1 VPWGVSESAYNVRDV
16 EYTYQYSNFGIPGL
30 GLKRGLDADLVIA
43 PYATALAAMVDP
55 AAAVLNLER
64 IAAVDGQG
72 RYGFYEALDYTP
84 DRVPAGKSVA
94 VVRVFMAHHQGMTIV
109 AIADAV
115 LNGVMRARF
124 HAEPIIQATE
134 LLLQERAPRNT
145 ASAIAHDRQTLGR
158 EGHRAARRT
167 ALHRRGQPGTGH
179 APAVQRTLRRDLD
192 GSRRRQQP
200 VGGLV
205 RHPLARGS
213 DPRRHATRLLNGGS
227 RGRPSGPRPARR
239 IYNDAVREALIVLW
253 EASDRICGKR
263 LRPLVPVML
272 EAMERHGHLQ
282 LIAEVRTGLLA
293 MSAATM
299 DRALREAKGQPGGK
313 NRRRAPPS
321 AGVRRSVPVRTFSD
335 WGDPAPGFIEADL
348 VAHGGPTAAGS
359 FIQTLVLTDIAT
371 GWVECAPLL
380 YREQKLLTEVLN
392 EVRKLLPF
400 PLLGFDT
407 DNDTVFM
414 NETVRDYCRISA
426 IVFTRC
432 RPYQKNDQAWVEQ
445 KNGAVVRRI
454 VGYRRFAGLE
464 AAAVLARLY
473 RSVRLFVNFFQPSFK
488 LAEKSREGA
497 KVRKSYHPPATPYQR
512 LIADARATEE
522 IKRQVKAQYE
532 TLDPVRLLSDIR
544 AGQRRL
550 VEVADAPD
558 VAFTIEQPTLEQFLL
573 SLRTAWQEGEVRPT
587 TRRKPPVKK
596 KKRNTPDPFVLVA
609 VQLRSWFEAEPWRSS
624 GELFRRLQTEHPGLY
639 ADGQAR
645 TLQRRLKE
653 WRREMARLMVFRQ
666 EPTDGARGEEPAME
680 TQ

>member
-1 VPWGVSESAYNVRDV
+1 MATRDELVAALV
-16 EYTYQYSNFGIPGL
+16 ERYVGGSRTE
-30 GLKRGLDADLVIA
+30 RGLI
-43 PYATALAAMVDP
+43 
-55 AAAVLNLER
+55 
-64 IAAVDGQG
+64 
-72 RYGFYEALDYTP
+72 LDEF
-84 DRVPAGKSVA
+84 VA
-94 VVRVFMAHHQGMTIV
+94 VTK
-109 AIADAV
+109 
-115 LNGVMRARF
+115 F
-124 HAEPIIQATE
+124 H
-134 LLLQERAPRNT
+134 RK
-145 ASAIAHDRQTLGR
+145 
-158 EGHRAARRT
+158 
-167 ALHRRGQPGTGH
+167 
-179 APAVQRTLRRDLD
+179 
-192 GSRRRQQP
+192 
-200 VGGLV
+200 
-205 RHPLARGS
+205 
-213 DPRRHATRLLNGGS
+213 HATRLLRRGS
-227 RGRPSGPRPARR
+227 RGRPLGPRPGRR
-239 IYNDAVREALIVLW
+239 IYDDAARDALIVLW

-282 LIAEVRTGLLA
+282 LIPEVRTGLLA

-299 DRALREAKGQPGGK
+299 DRALREAKGQLGGK

-321 AGVRRSVPVRTFSD
+321 AAVRRSVPVRTFSD

-380 YREQKLLTEVLN
+380 YREQKLLTEVIN

-414 NETVRDYCRISA
+414 NETVRDYCRDSA

-454 VGYRRFAGLE
+454 VGYRRFVGLE
-464 AAAVLARLY
+464 AAAALARLY

-512 LIADARATEE
+512 LIADARATDE
-522 IKRQVKAQYE
+522 IKRQVKAQFE
-532 TLDPVRLLSDIR
+532 TLDPVRPLSDIR

-550 VEVADAPD
+550 VEIADAPE
-558 VAFTIEQPTLEQFLL
+558 VALTIEQPTLEQFLS
-573 SLRTAWQEGEVRPT
+573 SLRTAWKEGEVRPT
-587 TRRKPPVKK
+587 ARRKTPATR
-596 KKRNTPDPFVLVA
+596 KKRNTPDPFSLVA
-609 VQLRSWFEAEPWRSS
+609 VELRAWFEAEPWRTSA
-624 GELFRRLQTEHPGLY
+624 ELFARLRTEHPDAY
-639 ADGQAR
+639 ANGQLR

-653 WRREMARLMVFRQ
+653 WRREMAHLMVFGTPAAD
-666 EPTDGARGEEPAME
+666 EALGEESAME